1 MVLTM
6 EILIPL
12 LGLVLLAGTIYG
24 VNRLHPP
31 EGVERLGWRGRMGE
45 MLGAFWDWRDRPR
58 GDGPLGD
65 GGTDPD
71 PRPVRAA
78 PPMPAPPPAP
88 PRRAERPAAPATGP
102 LPAGGSA
109 AQGDALMAI
118 NSLVAEAYHGPLKN
132 VHLVISTLSA
142 IQDGT
147 GKGLVS
153 LGRRLAE
160 PDKDY
165 GSAIWEPVVAAG
177 FQAQSGAM
185 KLAEADA
192 GLSVL
197 AHTTVGEASQSP
209 AIHVPHNSQLNGAA

>member
-6 EILIPL
+6 IAPILIL
-12 LGLVLLAGTIYG
+12 LCIAGAAAVG
-24 VNRLHPP
+24 VVH
-31 EGVERLGWRGRMGE
+31 
-45 MLGAFWDWRDRPR
+45 FRPR
-58 GDGPLGD
+58 IGFLQPLYAWLEKRDGTLAAP
-65 GGTDPD
+65 
-71 PRPVRAA
+71 PVPAA
-78 PPMPAPPPAP
+78 AAGPAPAPPPMPAPPAAP
-88 PRRAERPAAPATGP
+88 PRRFTAPSDVVAGGP
-102 LPAGGSA
+102 LPSGGSA

-132 VHLVISTLSA
+132 VHLVIATLSA

-160 PDKDY
+160 TDKDY
-165 GSAIWEPVVAAG
+165 GSAIWEPVVEAG
-177 FQAQSGAM
+177 FQAQHGAM

-197 AHTTVGEASQSP
+197 AHTTVGEASQNP